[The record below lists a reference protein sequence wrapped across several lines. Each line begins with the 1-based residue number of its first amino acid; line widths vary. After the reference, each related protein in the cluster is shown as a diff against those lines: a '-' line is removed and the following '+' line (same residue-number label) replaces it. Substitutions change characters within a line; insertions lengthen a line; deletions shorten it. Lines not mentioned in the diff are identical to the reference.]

1 MIERRLIVGMKYL
14 ETTKRMNAFGYEDI
28 LTDTKDDKF
37 INLCI
42 NQNRDNQYF
51 DKYGNLFTIDEI
63 IK

>member
-14 ETTKRMNAFGYEDI
+14 ETRKIMNAFGYEDI
-28 LTDTKDDKF
+28 LIDTKEDKF

-51 DKYGNLFTIDEI
+51 DKYGNLFTIDEV